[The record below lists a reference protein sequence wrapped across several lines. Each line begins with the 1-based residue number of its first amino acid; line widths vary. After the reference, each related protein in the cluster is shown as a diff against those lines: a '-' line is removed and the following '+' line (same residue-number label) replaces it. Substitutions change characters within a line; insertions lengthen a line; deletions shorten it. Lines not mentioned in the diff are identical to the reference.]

1 MSVSSWY
8 DKVLTCSI
16 HSCSF
21 SPLIFVL
28 MKNTYSHKL
37 VWRTMP
43 PWWYHITVGGK
54 EKICLTHNCAICIS
68 NLMEHALTEYGNP
81 DNANTF
87 LNELTR
93 EQIFDQ
99 MDVQWQCVLGRLK
112 NQKYVQ
118 WQLYKGRLKNHKN
131 VQLDKLEKQFS
142 KVSRLTTTLL
152 VLKNFWK
159 NRFNILHVK
168 SICAQ

>member
-1 MSVSSWY
+1 
-8 DKVLTCSI
+8 
-16 HSCSF
+16 
-21 SPLIFVL
+21 
-28 MKNTYSHKL
+28 
-37 VWRTMP
+37 
-43 PWWYHITVGGK
+43 
-54 EKICLTHNCAICIS
+54 
-68 NLMEHALTEYGNP
+68 
-81 DNANTF
+81 
-87 LNELTR
+87 
-93 EQIFDQ
+93 